1 MASQNRAIVDKLL
14 SNVSSAYM
22 PQGLVGDK
30 LLPFIGVK
38 QSSGLLGKY
47 GTRHL
52 AIENSV
58 KVGKSKYRQVEPIV
72 RTSTSYLIRGH
83 GLEGIVTKDDYR
95 NVESPFKAEQD
106 ETMGLT
112 NMIMLEKEKILADAL
127 TSTSVLTQNATLSG
141 TDQWSDY
148 SNSRPMEKVS
158 DCRMTIADKIGIL
171 PNKIVCDMKV
181 AEKLRYHPQLLDAL
195 GFKYARPGGLS
206 DSELASAFNVDQ
218 FIVAQGRYES
228 ANEGASSSMAPIWGK
243 DMVIMYSPNS
253 AQPYQA
259 SLGYRLGFEGQ
270 DQRKVYKY
278 AINNPPESTGIL
290 VEDEYQ
296 HLVSDVNCGYLLKAV
311 IA

>member
-14 SNVSSAYM
+14 SNVSSCLK
-22 PQGLVGDK
+22 PEGLVHDEI
-30 LLPFIGVK
+30 LPFIGVK
-38 QSSGLLGKY
+38 QSSGLLAKY
-47 GTRHL
+47 GTRHM

-58 KVGKSKYRQVEPIV
+58 KVGKGKYRQVEPIV
-72 RTSTSYLIRGH
+72 RTTASYQVRGH

-95 NVESPFKAEQD
+95 NVEAPFKAEQD
-106 ETMGLT
+106 EVMGLS
-112 NMIMLEKEKILADAL
+112 NLIMLEKEKILADAL
-127 TSTSVLTQNATLSG
+127 TSTSILTNNATLTG

-148 SNSRPMEKVS
+148 TNSSPMTLVS
-158 DCRMTIADKIGIL
+158 DKRMVIANKIGAL
-171 PNKIVCDMKV
+171 PNKIVCDMLV

-206 DSELASAFNVDQ
+206 DAELASAFNVDQ
-218 FIVAQGRYES
+218 FIVAKGRYES
-228 ANEGASSSMAPIWGK
+228 AAEGASSSMAAIWGK
-243 DMVIMYSPNS
+243 HMVILYAPKS
-253 AQPYQA
+253 AAPYQS
-259 SLGYRLGFEGQ
+259 SLGYRIGFEGQ

-296 HLVSDVNCGYLLKAV
+296 FLVSNVDCGYLLKDV